1 MRTRIPQAVR
11 GQNPQDWFRLLSQA
25 PAFLRLVWGVFAD
38 RRVGLL
44 PRLVLLAAAA
54 YVALPADLV
63 PDLAPILGQMDDL
76 TLGVLAV
83 RSFLALA
90 PQAVVEEHRART
102 SMGTKTAAP
111 AAKPL
116 APQATDRPGV

>member
-11 GQNPQDWFRLLSQA
+11 GQNPHDWFRLLSQA

-38 RRVGLL
+38 RRVGVL

-54 YVALPADLV
+54 YVALPADIV
-63 PDLAPILGQMDDL
+63 PDLAPVLGQMDDL
-76 TLGVLAV
+76 TLLVLAV

-90 PQAVVEEHRART
+90 PQAVVEEHRARAAT
-102 SMGTKTAAP
+102 RTEAP
-111 AAKPL
+111 AADAL
-116 APQATDRPGV
+116 AQQAADRPSA